1 MSNESVT
8 PKLNPALDDEGQG
21 LPTEQVSADR
31 VAALQCPK
39 CGASKIA
46 YSRLQ
51 QFDDLKM
58 CFIAKRPHRCLQ
70 CYKRFW
76 AREKFTANSKRVWT
90 LAIIALLAVVLMLRV
105 FGVLSTFNQTAQVSL
120 VSPEHEQLDSKP
132 VESEEVS
139 PQSKPAP
146 ALASQISMP
155 QGAGEKATLDGAQAV
170 SNANREFTQTSV
182 ESLNPEQ
189 QARQLLL
196 AKQQAEAA
204 AQISQARVEQLEQV
218 LLPAEEELESLVKVE
233 VSYMVERWRE
243 AWSSGDLNR
252 YLLSYSSNF
261 KPENDLSFRQWQ
273 AERQSRVSPEKD
285 IVIELDDFDVVMLEQ
300 LSSVVV
306 EFNQHYQTGNYVENS
321 RKRLSLAKEQ
331 GAWKIMAEV
340 ELP

>member
-1 MSNESVT
+1 M
-8 PKLNPALDDEGQG
+8 
-21 LPTEQVSADR
+21 PTEQVSEDR
-31 VAALQCPK
+31 EPILQCPK

-58 CFIAKRPHRCLQ
+58 SFIAKRPHRCLE

-76 AREKFTANSKRVWT
+76 AREKFTANSKRIWT
-90 LAIIALLAVVLMLRV
+90 LAIIALLVAVVLLRA
-105 FGVLSTFNQTAQVSL
+105 FGVLSRSEQTAQVSL
-120 VSPEHEQLDSKP
+120 VVPEHERHESEQPGSEQLGSKR
-132 VESEEVS
+132 VESDEVS
-139 PQSKPAP
+139 SQSKPAP

-155 QGAGEKATLDGAQAV
+155 QGAGEKAISDSAQAS
-170 SNANREFTQTSV
+170 SNANREFTQATV

-189 QARQLLL
+189 RARQLLL

-218 LLPAEEELESLVKVE
+218 LLPADDELKSLVKIE

-243 AWSSGDLNR
+243 AWSSGDLDE
-252 YLLSYSSNF
+252 YLLNYSSNF
-261 KPENDLSFRQWQ
+261 KPENDLSLTQWQ
-273 AERQSRVSPEKD
+273 AERQSRVTPEKD
-285 IVIELDDFDVVMLEQ
+285 IVIELNDFEVIMLEQ

-306 EFNQHYQTGNYVENS
+306 EFNQHYQTGSYVEDS

>member
-8 PKLNPALDDEGQG
+8 PKLNLALDEGQD
-21 LPTEQVSADR
+21 LPIAQVSKDR
-31 VAALQCPK
+31 ASTLQCPK

-58 CFIAKRPHRCLQ
+58 CFIAKRPHRCLD

-76 AREKFTANSKRVWT
+76 VREKIIANSKRVWT
-90 LAIIALLAVVLMLRV
+90 LAIAGLLAVVFLLRA
-105 FGVLSTFNQTAQVSL
+105 FGILGTSEQTAHVS
-120 VSPEHEQLDSKP
+120 VVDPGSKQLESKQL
-132 VESEEVS
+132 ESDAEL
-139 PQSKPAP
+139 PLSKPAP
-146 ALASQISMP
+146 TLASLISMP
-155 QGAGEKATLDGAQAV
+155 QGAGEKATSVGVQAV
-170 SNANREFTQTSV
+170 SNSNREIIRV
-182 ESLNPEQ
+182 PEESLNAEQ
-189 QARQLLL
+189 LARRLLL

-218 LLPAEEELESLVKVE
+218 LLPAEDELESLLKVE
-233 VSYMVERWRE
+233 VSYRVERWRE
-243 AWSSGDLNR
+243 AWSSGDLNG

-261 KPENDLSFRQWQ
+261 KPENDLSLKQWR
-273 AERQSRVSPEKD
+273 AERRSRISPEKD

-300 LSSVVV
+300 LGSVVV
-306 EFNQHYQTGNYVENS
+306 EFNQHYQAGSYVEKS
-321 RKRLSLAKEQ
+321 RKRLNLAKEQ